1 MPCLCLSHIVN
12 ILREKEAF
20 PSRFSCVSDALQIAL
35 SLVET
40 KNHASLINT
49 TAEFSNKNFG
59 KDIRHIMSSKVRPS
73 NKVINVLKK
82 TLNKHD
88 MPKKGQKMVMKI
100 PP

>member
-40 KNHASLINT
+40 KNHASLIKT
-49 TAEFSNKNFG
+49 VAEFSKKKNFG

-88 MPKKGQKMVMKI
+88 MPKKAKKW
-100 PP
+100 